1 MAWVVGVTLAGR
13 AALAKSGSR
22 SADRARKGHMTA
34 QDPPRSD
41 EATGRSVS
49 AGLLVTAIVVLALN
63 LRGPVVAVSAVLQP
77 IQAELGINA
86 GTAGLLTSLPVL
98 CFGLATPLASALLAR
113 TGLARGVSISLIVL
127 LAGIVVRSLDGLP
140 SALAGTVLIGLGITV
155 ANVAVPVVIGR
166 DLPQWSGAVL
176 GIYTAALNVGSMITL
191 SFTVPIADVV
201 GWRIALLAWGG
212 LVVVGL
218 AVWWYA
224 TRAPV
229 RVPAADQA
237 AASADSAGGRARDD
251 RVWWRRPVV
260 WGLTAGFS
268 GQAFAYYGA
277 TAWLPL
283 LLRDELQM
291 APGAAAASS
300 SIFQVAAIVGA
311 FGVPVLLRVCP
322 GPRTVVLIVT
332 AGWITLPL
340 GLLFALPLWPLWC
353 GIAGAAQGGGLVV
366 VFALVVSRARDLV
379 DSRRMSALVQG
390 GGYVVAAS
398 GPAVVGAV
406 HEAVGNW
413 SAPLLVILIAI
424 ALFCVATTVSA
435 GRRGADRS

>member
-1 MAWVVGVTLAGR
+1 
-13 AALAKSGSR
+13 
-22 SADRARKGHMTA
+22 MTA
-34 QDPPRSD
+34 QNRSVPG
-41 EATGRSVS
+41 EPTTRASVS

-63 LRGPVVAVSAVLQP
+63 LRGPFVAVSAVLEP

-140 SALAGTVLIGLGITV
+140 GALAGTVLLGLGITV

-166 DLPQWSGAVL
+166 DLRHRAGPVL

-191 SFTVPIADVV
+191 SFTVPIADVA
-201 GWRIALLAWGG
+201 GWRIALLAWGA

-224 TRAPV
+224 TRGPV
-229 RVPAADQA
+229 RVGGAGP
-237 AASADSAGGRARDD
+237 ASARAPGRARDD

-268 GQAFAYYGA
+268 GQAFAYYGV
-277 TAWLPL
+277 TAWLPV
-283 LLRDELQM
+283 LLRDELGM

-300 SIFQVAAIVGA
+300 SIFQIAALVGA

-332 AGWITLPL
+332 AAWVTLPL
-340 GLLFALPLWPLWC
+340 GLLVAPQLWAVWC
-353 GIAGAAQGGGLVV
+353 CTAGAAQGGGLVV
-366 VFALVVSRARDLV
+366 VFALVVRHARDLA
-379 DSRRMSALVQG
+379 DNRRMSALVQG
-390 GGYVVAAS
+390 GGYVVAAT
-398 GPAVVGAV
+398 GPTVVGAV
-406 HEAVGNW
+406 NEAVRNW
-413 SAPLLVILIAI
+413 TAPLLVVLAAI
-424 ALFCVATTVSA
+424 ALFFVATTASA
-435 GRRGADRS
+435 GRPAPERD

>member
-1 MAWVVGVTLAGR
+1 
-13 AALAKSGSR
+13 
-22 SADRARKGHMTA
+22 MTA
-34 QDPPRSD
+34 QNSTAPG
-41 EATGRSVS
+41 EAVTHRSVS
-49 AGLLVTAIVVLALN
+49 AALLVTAIVVLALN
-63 LRGPVVAVSAVLQP
+63 LRGPVVAVSAVLEP
-77 IQAELGINA
+77 IQSELGINA

-98 CFGLATPLASALLAR
+98 CFGLGTPVASSLLAR
-113 TGLARGVSISLIVL
+113 TGLGRGVSISLVVL
-127 LAGIVVRSLDGLP
+127 LIGILVRSLDGLP
-140 SALAGTVLIGLGITV
+140 SALVGTVLIGLGITV

-191 SFTVPIADVV
+191 TFTVPIADVV
-201 GWRIALLAWGG
+201 GWRIALVAWGA
-212 LVVVGL
+212 LVVVGM

-229 RVPAADQA
+229 RARKPAPANAAD
-237 AASADSAGGRARDD
+237 DSATSHARDE

-260 WGLTAGFS
+260 WGLTIGFS

-283 LLRDELQM
+283 LLGDELDL

-300 SIFQVAAIVGA
+300 SIFQIAALVGA

-332 AGWITLPL
+332 AAWFTLPL
-340 GLLFALPLWPLWC
+340 GLLFALPLWPVWC

-366 VFALVVSRARDLV
+366 VFALVVSRSRDLAE
-379 DSRRMSALVQG
+379 SRQMSALVQG
-390 GGYVVAAS
+390 GGYVVAS
-398 GPAVVGAV
+398 TGPAVVGAV
-406 HEAVGNW
+406 HEATGTW
-413 SAPLLVILIAI
+413 SVPLLVILTATV
-424 ALFCVATTVSA
+424 LFCVATTVSA
-435 GRRGADRS
+435 TRRTTGTAVKSTSAARAGR

>member
-1 MAWVVGVTLAGR
+1 
-13 AALAKSGSR
+13 
-22 SADRARKGHMTA
+22 MTA
-34 QDPPRSD
+34 QNPTAPS
-41 EATGRSVS
+41 EAATRGSVS
-49 AGLLVTAIVVLALN
+49 AALLVTAIVVLALN
-63 LRGPVVAVSAVLQP
+63 LRGPVVAVSAVLEP
-77 IQAELGINA
+77 IQADLGINA

-98 CFGLATPLASALLAR
+98 CFGLGTPAASALLAR
-113 TGLARGVSISLIVL
+113 TGLARGVSISLVVL
-127 LAGIVVRSLDGLP
+127 LVGIVVRSLDGLP
-140 SALAGTVLIGLGITV
+140 SALVGTVLIGLGITV
-155 ANVAVPVVIGR
+155 GNVAVPVVIGR

-201 GWRIALLAWGG
+201 GWRIALVAWGG
-212 LVVVGL
+212 LVVVGM

-229 RVPAADQA
+229 RMREPVQVNQSD
-237 AASADSAGGRARDD
+237 DRGAGRVRDD

-260 WGLTAGFS
+260 WGLTVGFS

-283 LLRDELQM
+283 LLGDELGL

-300 SIFQVAAIVGA
+300 SIFQIAALVGA

-332 AGWITLPL
+332 AGWFTLPL
-340 GLLFALPLWPLWC
+340 GLLFALPLWPVWC

-366 VFALVVSRARDLV
+366 VFALVVSR
-379 DSRRMSALVQG
+379 SRNLAESRQMSALVQG
-390 GGYVVAAS
+390 GGYVVAS
-398 GPAVVGAV
+398 TGPAVIGAV
-406 HEAVGNW
+406 HEATGTW
-413 SAPLLVILIAI
+413 SVPLLVILTATV
-424 ALFCVATTVSA
+424 LFCVATTVSA
-435 GRRGADRS
+435 TRRTTARA

>member
-1 MAWVVGVTLAGR
+1 
-13 AALAKSGSR
+13 
-22 SADRARKGHMTA
+22 MTA
-34 QDPPRSD
+34 QNSTAPG
-41 EATGRSVS
+41 EATTRRSVS
-49 AGLLVTAIVVLALN
+49 AALLVTAIVVLALN
-63 LRGPVVAVSAVLQP
+63 LRGPVVAVSAVLEP

-98 CFGLATPLASALLAR
+98 CFGLGTPVASVLLAR
-113 TGLARGVSISLIVL
+113 TGLGRGVSIALVVL
-127 LAGIVVRSLDGLP
+127 LIGIVVRSLDGLP
-140 SALAGTVLIGLGITV
+140 SALVGTVLIGLGITV

-201 GWRIALLAWGG
+201 GWRIALVAWGA
-212 LVVVGL
+212 LVVVGM

-229 RVPAADQA
+229 RVREPVPVKAADDS
-237 AASADSAGGRARDD
+237 AASHAPDD

-260 WGLTAGFS
+260 WGLTIGFS

-283 LLRDELQM
+283 LLGDELGL

-300 SIFQVAAIVGA
+300 SIFQIAALVGA

-332 AGWITLPL
+332 AAWFTLPL
-340 GLLFALPLWPLWC
+340 GLLFALPLWPVWC

-366 VFALVVSRARDLV
+366 VFALVVSRSRDLAE
-379 DSRRMSALVQG
+379 SRQMSALVQG
-390 GGYVVAAS
+390 GGYVVAS
-398 GPAVVGAV
+398 TGPAVIGAV
-406 HEAVGNW
+406 HEATGTW
-413 SAPLLVILIAI
+413 SIPLLVILTATV
-424 ALFCVATTVSA
+424 LFCVATTVSA
-435 GRRGADRS
+435 TRRTTSAAVNSTSATRVGR